1 MEVYEDYSHIIRKK
15 GNTAAINK
23 ARDVAWQNIA
33 DRLNASNLSS
43 QRRTGH
49 QVKIKYK
56 NILSNATRKQT
67 ASMGTGGGP
76 PPEELTPAEI
86 LALGIN
92 NGPKIVGI
100 EGGSSSNPVA
110 PEIRAPYVEGIV
122 NHCPYSGDRP
132 SLGITNYAPVCLIV
146 TGDQII
152 LLDPPQVHIEDAA
165 GTQVDPGEGPSQQ
178 PHDDDDDDDDYDD
191 DETLTGRDSELQ
203 DEPRPSPAGKRT
215 TSAGR
220 SEVSSHSLLP
230 TINCIVGC
238 TDTLSHHRTSV
249 QFISGISSMQRSIRG
264 YRLRRSNLRSGR
276 WKRILTCVTH
286 QHNIQM
292 FQHYYV
298 LSHLVR
304 DTELWF

>member
-1 MEVYEDYSHIIRKK
+1 MFSAAEQTLLMEVYEDYSHIIRKK

-92 NGPKIVGI
+92 KGPKIVGI

-110 PEIRAPYVEGIV
+110 PEIRAPYVE
-122 NHCPYSGDRP
+122 
-132 SLGITNYAPVCLIV
+132 V

-178 PHDDDDDDDDYDD
+178 PHDDDDDDDDDYDD

-286 QHNIQM
+286 QHNHFI
-292 FQHYYV
+292 FNASISFDYI
-298 LSHLVR
+298 L
-304 DTELWF
+304 FAN

>member
-1 MEVYEDYSHIIRKK
+1 MFSAAEQTLLMEVYEDYSHIIRKK

-92 NGPKIVGI
+92 KGPKIVGI

-110 PEIRAPYVEGIV
+110 PEIRAPYVE
-122 NHCPYSGDRP
+122 
-132 SLGITNYAPVCLIV
+132 
-146 TGDQII
+146 
-152 LLDPPQVHIEDAA
+152 VHIEDAA

-178 PHDDDDDDDDYDD
+178 PHDDDDDDDDDYDD

-286 QHNIQM
+286 QHNHFI
-292 FQHYYV
+292 FNASISFDYI
-298 LSHLVR
+298 L
-304 DTELWF
+304 FAN

>member
-1 MEVYEDYSHIIRKK
+1 MFSAAEQTLLMEVYEDYSHIIRKK

-92 NGPKIVGI
+92 KGPKIVGI
-100 EGGSSSNPVA
+100 EGGSYSNPVA
-110 PEIRAPYVEGIV
+110 PEIRAPYVE
-122 NHCPYSGDRP
+122 
-132 SLGITNYAPVCLIV
+132 V

-165 GTQVDPGEGPSQQ
+165 GTQVDPVGPNLLKHCTTCSQPPPSPPFNCFSICREKAQ
-178 PHDDDDDDDDYDD
+178 ANSHMMMMMMMMMMMTMTMMKRSPV
-191 DETLTGRDSELQ
+191 ET
-203 DEPRPSPAGKRT
+203 EPRPSPAGKRT

-220 SEVSSHSLLP
+220 SEDIRAIYKRYLLHATEYKRLQIKKIKLEIRKMEKDPDLRDPP
-230 TINCIVGC
+230 T
-238 TDTLSHHRTSV
+238 
-249 QFISGISSMQRSIRG
+249 
-264 YRLRRSNLRSGR
+264 
-276 WKRILTCVTH
+276 
-286 QHNIQM
+286 
-292 FQHYYV
+292 
-298 LSHLVR
+298 
-304 DTELWF
+304 

>member
-1 MEVYEDYSHIIRKK
+1 MFSAAEQTLLMEVYEDYSHIIRKK

-92 NGPKIVGI
+92 KGPKIVGI
-100 EGGSSSNPVA
+100 EGGSYSNPVA
-110 PEIRAPYVEGIV
+110 PEIRAPYVE
-122 NHCPYSGDRP
+122 
-132 SLGITNYAPVCLIV
+132 V

-178 PHDDDDDDDDYDD
+178 PHDDDDDDDDDDDYDD
-191 DETLTGRDSELQ
+191 DETLTGRD
-203 DEPRPSPAGKRT
+203 RT
-215 TSAGR
+215 
-220 SEVSSHSLLP
+220 
-230 TINCIVGC
+230 
-238 TDTLSHHRTSV
+238 
-249 QFISGISSMQRSIRG
+249 
-264 YRLRRSNLRSGR
+264 
-276 WKRILTCVTH
+276 
-286 QHNIQM
+286 
-292 FQHYYV
+292 
-298 LSHLVR
+298 
-304 DTELWF
+304 

>member
-1 MEVYEDYSHIIRKK
+1 MFSAAEQTLLMEVYEDYSHIIRKK

-92 NGPKIVGI
+92 KGPKIVGI

-132 SLGITNYAPVCLIV
+132 SLGITNYAAVCLIV

-178 PHDDDDDDDDYDD
+178 PHDDDDDDDDDYDD

-220 SEVSSHSLLP
+220 SEDIRAIYKRYLLHATEYKRLQIKKIKLEIRKMEKDVSMNPNAQQKRSLY
-230 TINCIVGC
+230 CI
-238 TDTLSHHRTSV
+238 
-249 QFISGISSMQRSIRG
+249 
-264 YRLRRSNLRSGR
+264 
-276 WKRILTCVTH
+276 
-286 QHNIQM
+286 
-292 FQHYYV
+292 
-298 LSHLVR
+298 
-304 DTELWF
+304 

>member
-110 PEIRAPYVEGIV
+110 PEIRAPYVE
-122 NHCPYSGDRP
+122 
-132 SLGITNYAPVCLIV
+132 V

-220 SEVSSHSLLP
+220 SEDIRAIYKRYLLHATEYKRLQIKKIKLEIRKMEKDVSMNPNAQQKVIVLTVVNVPFCLHS
-230 TINCIVGC
+230 
-238 TDTLSHHRTSV
+238 
-249 QFISGISSMQRSIRG
+249 
-264 YRLRRSNLRSGR
+264 
-276 WKRILTCVTH
+276 LTCVTH